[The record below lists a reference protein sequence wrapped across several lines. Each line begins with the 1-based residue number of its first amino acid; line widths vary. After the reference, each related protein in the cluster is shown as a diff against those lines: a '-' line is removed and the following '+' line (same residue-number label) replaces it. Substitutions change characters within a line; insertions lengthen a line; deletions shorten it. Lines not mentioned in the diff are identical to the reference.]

1 MTKAKLPK
9 RELEFGV
16 DRKGQGAENESGME
30 FSNPA
35 SAEWEDGPD
44 DPENPP
50 VSPPPTQLQLSAL
63 KSKKKATFEDEG
75 KPGQS
80 LDLGTS
86 MVFSEDNIQVRG
98 AAPGQSMRPA

>member
-9 RELEFGV
+9 TEVEFGV
-16 DRKGQGAENESGME
+16 DNSVQGAENGSGME

-35 SAEWEDGPD
+35 SAEWEGEGDAD

-50 VSPPPTQLQLSAL
+50 VSPPPTQLSTL
-63 KSKKKATFEDEG
+63 KSKRKATFENEG

-80 LDLGTS
+80 LDLATS
-86 MVFSEDNIQVRG
+86 MVFSEDNIQVIG
-98 AAPGQSMRPA
+98 AAHRMVPVHV